1 MLASGRIH
9 QKKYL
14 FNLNFFALILIILA
28 GSSLIWAEDN
38 LKAAASPSAVSSA
51 PVSPDTSAAAVK
63 ASPAEK
69 PFGAVI
75 TQVTGKN
82 VQYSLD
88 GGKTWQPAKEGVRLG
103 KGAAVR
109 TGFASSCQVTFDNN
123 SLLHVQPLS
132 SVTISGYLTAVGGEI
147 VNANLQ
153 YGAVRC
159 AVEKGKVEAQTKIST
174 PVSTLSIRG
183 TVVYLEYDAGTH
195 RCLMGVDEDGPAIA
209 RAAGLAHCRDCD
221 QQITYAAQD
230 PNDPNT
236 APDYGGLYE
245 LQAGMRTD
253 CSLTRYLELAV
264 FERMVWVTGNLAVGD
279 ITSAEA
285 KAIAFLNRFEE
296 PTDGA
301 LHFTDSRSRSV
312 QRVTEEEI
320 EFPGGDIPIGDSLY

>member
-1 MLASGRIH
+1 MLASERI
-9 QKKYL
+9 QRKKYSII
-14 FNLNFFALILIILA
+14 LNYFAVVLLMLA
-28 GSSLIWAEDN
+28 GSALIWADGD
-38 LKAAASPSAVSSA
+38 LKAAASPSTAAPAPVNPTVSAAVDKASSA
-51 PVSPDTSAAAVK
+51 
-63 ASPAEK
+63 EE

-75 TQVTGKN
+75 TQVTGRN

-88 GGKTWQPAKEGVRLG
+88 GGQTWQSAALAVRLG

-109 TGFASSCQVTFDNN
+109 TGFDSSCQVTFDNN

-132 SVTISGYLTAVGGEI
+132 SVTISGYLTAAGGEI
-147 VNANLQ
+147 VNTNLQ

-221 QQITYAAQD
+221 QQITHAAQD

-285 KAIAFLNRFEE
+285 KAVTFLNRFEE

-301 LHFTDSRSRSV
+301 LQFTDSRSLSV

-320 EFPGGDIPIGDSLY
+320 EFPGGDIPIGDSLN